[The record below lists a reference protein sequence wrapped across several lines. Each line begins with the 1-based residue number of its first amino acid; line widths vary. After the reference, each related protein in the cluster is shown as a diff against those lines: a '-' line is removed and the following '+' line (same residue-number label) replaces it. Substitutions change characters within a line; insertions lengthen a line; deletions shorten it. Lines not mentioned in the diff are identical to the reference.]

1 MRSVEKALGLLV
13 ALEGVDAVGKRTQSS
28 LLSSWLRSN
37 NVASESLSFPD
48 YGTHIGQ
55 EIKGFLLGD
64 RTYSAEVRHMLY
76 AVNRWEKKNEI
87 ESLRSRSDVLVVNR
101 YSPSNLAYGIAN
113 GLKLDWLNN
122 LEVGLPEA
130 DLVLVLDAPP
140 SVLSSRKCSN
150 KDKYELN
157 ISLQEKVRD
166 TYLELAKEF
175 GWTVISA
182 DRGIQETHQVLV
194 AAVSETITTRGRPI

>member
-1 MRSVEKALGLLV
+1 MRYVEKALGLLV
-13 ALEGVDAVGKRTQSS
+13 ALEGVDAVGKRTQSL
-28 LLSSWLRSN
+28 LLSSWLRSK

-48 YGTHIGQ
+48 YGTPIGQ

-64 RTYSAEVRHMLY
+64 RIYSAEVRHMLY
-76 AVNRWEKKNEI
+76 AVNRWEKKDEI
-87 ESLRSRSDVLVVNR
+87 ESLLARSDVLIVNR
-101 YSPSNLAYGIAN
+101 YSASNLAYGIAN

-140 SVLSSRKCSN
+140 SALSSRRGSD

-157 ISLQEKVRD
+157 IILQEKARS
-166 TYLELAKEF
+166 TYLELANEF
-175 GWTVISA
+175 GWTVVNAAQS
-182 DRGIQETHQVLV
+182 IQKTHQIL
-194 AAVSETITTRGRPI
+194 AAVVSETITTRGRPI